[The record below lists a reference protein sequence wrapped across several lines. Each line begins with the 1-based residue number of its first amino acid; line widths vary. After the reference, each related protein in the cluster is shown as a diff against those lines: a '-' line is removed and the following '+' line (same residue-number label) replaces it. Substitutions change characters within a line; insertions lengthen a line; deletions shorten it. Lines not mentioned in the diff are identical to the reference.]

1 MSLLFKTDTVYT
13 GVAQARHILE
23 LLDTPEAKLSY
34 VGDMLDA
41 IKSPSSYPTL
51 LNINS
56 VVDKL
61 LAHIKAVQSNGAKV
75 LSVSYTLKAIIF
87 MLSNSLPDSKTIAV
101 SPDFGIGYNNNLT
114 VQNIFSLGGGVF
126 RPLVAT
132 LKKSSVDSFNSLSA
146 EALGATY
153 VMSSTNGIVFSEGL
167 LVGQCVNMAA
177 NNSPLHQAELRDKAA
192 GSAVMAAK
200 IRVARTTANSNLIF
214 SIPTTTA
221 NAVGYSKTVTL
232 GDQNAHKN
240 AGLAAVFKY
249 GTTSSKAYFNGAEVI
264 SNTESNTMLSLSTK
278 ATVPVIQSA
287 SSTENLIEIWFV
299 DSNSETIAKALS
311 NHLNRQ
317 DMAIVQ

>member
-1 MSLLFKTDTVYT
+1 MSLVFKTDTVYT

-34 VGDMLDA
+34 VSDMLDS

-56 VVDKL
+56 VIGKL
-61 LAHIKAVQSNGAKV
+61 LAHVKAVQSNGAKV

-87 MLSNSLPDSKTIAV
+87 MLSNSLPDSKTIAI
-101 SPDFGIGYNNNLT
+101 SPDFGIGYNNTLT
-114 VQNIFSLGGGVF
+114 VHSIFSLGGGVF
-126 RPLVAT
+126 SPWVAT

-146 EALGATY
+146 KELGAVY
-153 VMSSTNGIVFSEGL
+153 AMDSTNGIVFREGL
-167 LVGQCVNMAA
+167 LVGQCVNITA
-177 NNSPLHQAELRDKAA
+177 NNGALHQAELRDHAA
-192 GSAVMAAK
+192 SGSFIAAR
-200 IRVARTTANSNLIF
+200 IRIARTTGNSYLSL
-214 SIPTTTA
+214 SIPTTTT
-221 NAVGYSKTVTL
+221 NAVGYTKLATL

-240 AGLAAVFKY
+240 AGLTAVFKY

-278 ATVPVIQSA
+278 ATLPVIQSE